1 MGSISVV
8 LTASGLEVNLCK
20 LQKNYIWRGREDPE
34 ETGVTTRVH
43 KVINDYCSSPDYA
56 LIGFCCDI
64 GVTNNQGRP
73 GASDGPDAIRDA
85 LSNLAWH
92 SQTSL
97 EDVGNVVVNTSLDN
111 TQLAFSKQVS
121 EQLSKNKFVIGL
133 GGGHEIAYAS
143 YQGLSAA
150 LQQVSRQRIGIIN
163 FDAHFDLRNPHP
175 TPSSGTPFRQIA
187 QNIQKLDSDFNYAC
201 IGIAKTANT
210 QALFDYADAINVRYI
225 LDIDCELEKIKTLLI
240 PMLESIDSLY
250 VTICLDAFS
259 ADIAPGVSAPSSLGI
274 CPKLVIRTLHW
285 LANEQ
290 TTYNFQWRLADI
302 AEMNPKYDIDRRT
315 AKLAARIVSEIIE
328 ASKHKSV

>member
-8 LTASGLEVNLCK
+8 LTAFGLEVTLSK
-20 LQKNYIWRGREDPE
+20 LQKSYVWRGREDPE
-34 ETGVTTRVH
+34 EVGVTTRVH
-43 KVINDYCSSPDYA
+43 NVMNNCYSSPDFA

-73 GASDGPDAIRDA
+73 GAIDGPDAIRDA
-85 LSNLAWH
+85 LSNLAWQ
-92 SQTSL
+92 SQSSI
-97 EDVGNVVVNTSLDN
+97 EDVGNVVANTSMED
-111 TQLAFSKQVS
+111 TQLTFSKQVS
-121 EQLSKNKFVIGL
+121 EQLSQNKFVIGL

-150 LQQVSRQRIGIIN
+150 LQEPNKRIGIIN

-187 QNIQKLDSDFNYAC
+187 QNSQKVGSNFNYAC
-201 IGIAKTANT
+201 IGVAKTANT
-210 QALFDYADAINVRYI
+210 QALFNYADAINVRYI
-225 LDIDCELEKIKTLLI
+225 LDIDCEIEKIKTLLI

-274 CPKLVIRTLHW
+274 CPKLVIKTLHW
-285 LANEQ
+285 LANQQ
-290 TTYNFQWRLADI
+290 TAYNFQWRLADI

-328 ASKHKSV
+328 VTKHKSV